1 MLVNA
6 AQNLGFPDDIQCSGL
21 TEIYRND
28 LLCPVKKR
36 VALFLD
42 KISEDF
48 ASMIIKVI
56 HIRVYSNF
64 PLDNQTNINWI
75 MSQNNFAG

>member
-28 LLCPVKKR
+28 HQDGAEKNKEQQGEIQR
-36 VALFLD
+36 
-42 KISEDF
+42 
-48 ASMIIKVI
+48 
-56 HIRVYSNF
+56 
-64 PLDNQTNINWI
+64 
-75 MSQNNFAG
+75 